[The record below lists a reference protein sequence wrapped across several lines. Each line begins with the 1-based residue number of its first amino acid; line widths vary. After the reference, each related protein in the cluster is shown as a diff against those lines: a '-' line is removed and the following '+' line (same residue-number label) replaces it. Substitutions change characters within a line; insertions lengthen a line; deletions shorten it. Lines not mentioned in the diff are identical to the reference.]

1 MRAGNGVSPDM
12 RDQLYWNE
20 LRRADVRR
28 ALVGQP
34 SLVSRAMHAA
44 SVGKYTDEIEVLLPS
59 IVANGP
65 TTDPVCSS
73 GRVGVAPCVCWVTTA
88 KYRLYVSGTEL
99 SSTRS

>member
-20 LRRADVRR
+20 LRRADLRR
-28 ALVGQP
+28 EPLVAQP
-34 SLVSRAMHAA
+34 SRATRAA

-65 TTDPVCSS
+65 TTDPACSS
-73 GRVGVAPCVCWVTTA
+73 GRVGVRRTPNDMVG
-88 KYRLYVSGTEL
+88 KYGT
-99 SSTRS
+99 RAV

>member
-20 LRRADVRR
+20 LRRADLRR
-28 ALVGQP
+28 EPLVAQP
-34 SLVSRAMHAA
+34 SLVSRATHAA

-73 GRVGVAPCVCWVTTA
+73 GRVGVRRTPNDMVG
-88 KYRLYVSGTEL
+88 KYGNRAV
-99 SSTRS
+99 